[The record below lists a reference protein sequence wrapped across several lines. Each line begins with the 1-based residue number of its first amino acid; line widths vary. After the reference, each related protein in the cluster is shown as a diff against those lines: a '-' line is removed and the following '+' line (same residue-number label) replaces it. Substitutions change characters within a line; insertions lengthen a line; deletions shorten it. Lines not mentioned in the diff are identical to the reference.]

1 MLYLRTL
8 LLFGLLFSTIFPQQ
22 GKYKRKSVSSLES
35 VWIKPGSLKNIDKVD
50 IKILDNF
57 MEFYIEIP
65 RFDFNT
71 LPKSQV
77 NAFVNEAN
85 ALEVVD
91 TKTLSKVME
100 NTILDEI
107 LSVLND
113 PDIQNKRGQKL
124 KDESDFESFAATK
137 AKSIGLTTDQLSSLM
152 NSAYIYLPYISK
164 MESKE
169 EKGNL
174 DISMEGGIIWWR
186 VKVDGN
192 GTASI
197 DKVLDATTSVS
208 NTIDL
213 NSKDLKGKKRSYKK
227 YKFGDK
233 EFDTTPYTYVQGD
246 AMLAFAKNLSVKTR
260 ELSDFKLQAQVA
272 EKSRNSYG
280 FQLGLADGV
289 HLDDGFFLIELTEDS
304 EGNEKEVNLGFL
316 RVSKSGKNKN
326 DATALSTAKQV
337 FGKKGD
343 VGSIVKE
350 HPRLGMDSRIRLGMR
365 SGLNI
370 EPGHA
375 IDLIEETAESAF
387 MLGFELSYNLAPIIN
402 SSQTFLD
409 FGFTF
414 GAINSKL
421 SEDAI
426 DDEIFPFIWSFGLGV
441 SKKFWFGRMNVPIGL
456 SYGIESLSFAG
467 SSGRSVSLSGLG
479 GKLSTGFEYM
489 IDANTTF
496 NIGVQYNIVP
506 EISSIT
512 FLDEDGEEVDLSD
525 SLGDNFLDFWN
536 EGGYGYLGND
546 PLSLSGLSIQVG
558 IDYSLG
564 ELGFDV
570 FGFLDPLKK
579 H

>member
-1 MLYLRTL
+1 MIYLRTL
-8 LLFGLLFSTIFPQQ
+8 LLFGLFFSTIFPQQ

-71 LPKSQV
+71 LPKSQI

-197 DKVLDATTSVS
+197 DKVLDATTSVTNS
-208 NTIDL
+208 IDL
-213 NSKDLKGKKRSYKK
+213 NSKDLKGKKRTYKK
-227 YKFGDK
+227 YTFGDK
-233 EFDTTPYTYVQGD
+233 KFDTTPYTYVQGD

-272 EKSRNSYG
+272 EKDRNSYG

-289 HLDDGFFLIELTEDS
+289 HLDDGFFLVELTEDS

-326 DATALSTAKQV
+326 DATALSTAKQI
-337 FGKKGD
+337 FGEKGD
-343 VGSIVKE
+343 VGSIVME

-375 IDLIEETAESAF
+375 LDFIEKTAESAF
-387 MLGFELSYNLAPIIN
+387 MLGFDLSYNLAPIIN

-414 GAINSKL
+414 GVINAEL
-421 SEDAI
+421 TEDAI
-426 DDEIFPFIWSFGLGV
+426 DNKVFPYIWGAGLGL
-441 SKKFWFGRMNVPIGL
+441 SKKFWFGRMNVPVGL
-456 SYGIESLSFAG
+456 SYGIESLSF
-467 SSGRSVSLSGLG
+467 SSSEGESLFLSGFG
-479 GKLSTGFEYM
+479 GKLNTGFEYM

-506 EISSIT
+506 EISSIS
-512 FLDEDGEEVDLSD
+512 FYEDGEEVDLSE
-525 SLGDNFLDFWN
+525 SLGDDFLDLWN
-536 EGGYGYLGND
+536 EGDLLGND
-546 PLSLSGLSIQVG
+546 PLSLSGLSIKVG